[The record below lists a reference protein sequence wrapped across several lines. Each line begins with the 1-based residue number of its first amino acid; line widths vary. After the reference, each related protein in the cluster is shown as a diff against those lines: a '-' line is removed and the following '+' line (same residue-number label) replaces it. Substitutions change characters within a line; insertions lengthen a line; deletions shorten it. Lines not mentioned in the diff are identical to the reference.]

1 MFFYWL
7 GASQNEEFVD
17 ENQARFFSK
26 IEKFFEEVKQ
36 KTNQP
41 RRFFRSLKFKTINT
55 LVV

>member
-26 IEKFFEEVKQ
+26 IEKFFEEVKKKQ
-36 KTNQP
+36 ISQEDFSDHSNSRQ
-41 RRFFRSLKFKTINT
+41 LT
-55 LVV
+55 L